1 MASTYGSSRVDSM
14 LARGRLG
21 AVPLAGLL
29 LAAVTPLVVVAG
41 VIPVAY
47 AASGMRAIPLAF
59 LILAVV
65 MAVFLVAY
73 LTMAKHVR
81 EPGGFFAYISIGLN
95 RPLGMAGALVA
106 AVAYCQLQ
114 IGLYG
119 LFGQSM
125 HDLLAGR
132 IGWPWWEWAALMVG
146 VVAVLGVLRIDI
158 GAWLLAPMVALEMVS
173 IVVLALRGLAHRAA
187 GHLTLAGFDPRLLI
201 VAGASAAF
209 AIGWLGLTGV
219 EQAAT
224 YAALV
229 RNGRRTMLAASF
241 GVLMAVAAVYVLY
254 SGAYQEF
261 YGDKT
266 AEAAA
271 DPNAAFAL
279 GGSGGLVTFVHVQL
293 LLSIGA
299 ALLAFHNATV
309 QYLYGLGKQ
318 RVLSA
323 VLARTNSFDAPWVA
337 SLTQTALALG
347 TIVAVVVAGWDPVVG
362 MFYRLGNGGG
372 FGVFL
377 LLAVTAI
384 AVTRYFWRDPHHEG
398 PATRLLA
405 PVVAAVALV
414 VMVYLVA
421 TNYATILNVGPGS
434 REAWLWP
441 ASFLIPAVLG
451 LLRGWYLKQ
460 RRPDVY
466 AGILHYQ
473 PTVAARPA
481 AELTPEYRGVQL

>member
-1 MASTYGSSRVDSM
+1 MASTYGSSRVGAM

-21 AVPLAGLL
+21 VVPLSGLL

-47 AASGMRAIPLAF
+47 AASGLRAIPLAF
-59 LILAVV
+59 GIVAAV
-65 MAVFLVAY
+65 MAVFLLAY

-95 RPLGMAGALVA
+95 RPVGVAGALVA
-106 AVAYCQLQ
+106 AVAYCELQ

-125 HDLLAGR
+125 HDLVAGWV
-132 IGWPWWEWAALMVG
+132 GWPWWAWAILAAL
-146 VVAVLGVLRIDI
+146 VVAVLGVARVDI
-158 GAWLLAPMVALEMVS
+158 GAWVLAPMVALEMVS
-173 IVVLALRGLAHRAA
+173 ILVLAVRGVQHPA
-187 GHLTLAGFDPRLLI
+187 GGHVTLAGFDPRLLA
-201 VAGASAAF
+201 VGGASAAF
-209 AIGWLGLTGV
+209 GIVVLGLTGV

-224 YAALV
+224 YATLV
-229 RNGRRTMLAASF
+229 RDGRRTMLAASI
-241 GVLMAVAAVYVLY
+241 GVLVTVTLVYLLG
-254 SGAYQEF
+254 SWSYQVF

-266 AEAAA
+266 AQAAA

-279 GGSGGLVTFVHVQL
+279 GGTGALVTFVHVQL

-318 RVLSA
+318 RVLPAS
-323 VLARTNSFDAPWVA
+323 LARTNSFDAPWVA
-337 SLTQTALALG
+337 SLTQTLLALA
-347 TIVAVVVAGWDPVVG
+347 TIVAVVAAGWDPVLG
-362 MFYRLGNGGG
+362 MFYRLGNAGG

-377 LLAVTAI
+377 LLAATAVSV
-384 AVTRYFWRDPHHEG
+384 ARYFWRDPHREG
-398 PATRLLA
+398 PGTRLLA
-405 PVVAAVALV
+405 PVVAAIALA

-421 TNYATILNVGPGS
+421 TNYATILNIPPGS
-434 REAWLWP
+434 PEAWLWP

-451 LLRGWYLKQ
+451 VLRGWYLKHQ
-460 RRPDVY
+460 
-466 AGILHYQ
+466 
-473 PTVAARPA
+473 RPA
-481 AELTPEYRGVQL
+481 LYAQIVHHRPATPGAATVGPLPEGVR

>member
-1 MASTYGSSRVDSM
+1 M

-21 AVPLAGLL
+21 AVPLSGLL

-47 AASGMRAIPLAF
+47 AASGLRGIPLAF
-59 LILAVV
+59 LVVAAV

-95 RPLGMAGALVA
+95 RPFGVAGALVA
-106 AVAYCQLQ
+106 AVAYCELQ

-125 HDLLAGR
+125 HDLVAGR
-132 IGWPWWEWAALMVG
+132 VGWPWWAWAALAVG
-146 VVAVLGVLRIDI
+146 VVAVLGVVRVDI
-158 GAWLLAPMVALEMVS
+158 GAWVLAPMVAVEMVS
-173 IVVLALRGLAHRAA
+173 IVVLALRGLAHPAA
-187 GHLTLAGFDPRLLI
+187 GHLTLAGFNPRLLAA
-201 VAGASAAF
+201 AGASAAF
-209 AIGWLGLTGV
+209 GIVVLGLTGV

-224 YAALV
+224 YSTVV
-229 RNGRRTMLAASF
+229 RNGRRTMLLASI
-241 GVLMAVAAVYVLY
+241 GVLVTVSAVYLLG
-254 SGAYQEF
+254 SWSYQVF
-261 YGDKT
+261 YGDKV
-266 AEAAA
+266 AQAAA

-279 GGSGGLVTFVHVQL
+279 GGTGGLVTFVRIQL

-318 RVLSA
+318 RVLPA
-323 VLARTNSFDAPWVA
+323 ALARTNAFDAPWAA
-337 SLTQTALALG
+337 SLTQTVLAAA
-347 TIVAVVVAGWDPVVG
+347 TIIAVVSAGWDPVVG
-362 MFYRLGNGGG
+362 MFYRLGNAGG

-377 LLAVTAI
+377 LLATTAL
-384 AVTRYFWRDPHHEG
+384 AVTRYFWRDPHGEAMG
-398 PATRLLA
+398 TRLVA
-405 PVVAAVALV
+405 PVLAALALV

-421 TNYATILNVGPGS
+421 TNYATILNVAPGS
-434 REAWLWP
+434 AEAWHWP

-451 LLRGWYLKQ
+451 LLRGWYLKSQ
-460 RRPDVY
+460 RPGVY
-466 AGILHYQ
+466 AAMVHY
-473 PTVAARPA
+473 RPA
-481 AELTPEYRGVQL
+481 TAPARGLQPEGVVR